1 MKRIIIA
8 ILAAFAMTLA
18 YYVVALNAGPIIIGG
33 PPMTIPAALYI
44 PISLPSL
51 IYRSLVPDSIQMA
64 TLSSPGVEPLLFFVG
79 NVLLVSVIIYAL
91 IRLTS
96 RTRPK

>member
-8 ILAAFAMTLA
+8 MIAAFATTLA
-18 YYVVALNAGPIIIGG
+18 YYVIALIAGPIISGG

-64 TLSSPGVEPLLFFVG
+64 TRSSPGVEPLLFFVG
-79 NVLLVSVIIYAL
+79 NVLLVSMIIYPSIKL
-91 IRLTS
+91 IS
-96 RTRPK
+96 RTRPN